1 MVGGGGRRK
10 EVREIRILIFGG
22 LFLTRLNG
30 PAPTKSKSRE
40 PAYSQALI
48 RCVFVCLRLS
58 PSVYL
63 SHAHKTLHFYKTY
76 IFQNILK
83 RLVRL
88 QCEFFP
94 ELGHRDPETE
104 NFCHSMTETDPIL
117 DHTVPL

>member
-10 EVREIRILIFGG
+10 EERGKGNKDSHFWRAIFDPSKWPGAHKIEVAG
-22 LFLTRLNG
+22 TSLFTG
-30 PAPTKSKSRE
+30 
-40 PAYSQALI
+40 AYPL
-48 RCVFVCLRLS
+48 CLRLS

-104 NFCHSMTETDPIL
+104 NFCHSITELDPIL